1 MKKII
6 NLLVGTQDD
15 ILRVDQFIKKYEKDL
30 SRSKI
35 KNLIL
40 QKNLSINNKLNDDP
54 SKKIK
59 INDKIS
65 LIIPEPEEV
74 NLKPFE
80 YKIEIIYEDN
90 DLLVLNKKAD
100 ISMHPG
106 AGNKDRTLV
115 NALINYKKKLSNING
130 ELRPGIVHRIDRHTS
145 GLVVIAKNNFTHENL
160 SNQFSEHSIERKY
173 QTLVWGK
180 LRPSKGRIETLITRS
195 SKNRQLMSVSLSK
208 GKNSIT
214 NYKTLEI
221 FEKQNIPTFSL
232 IECKLETGR
241 THQIRAHF
249 KSIGHPLFNDQDYGG
264 SSILKGTT
272 FTKYKQFVNNA
283 FKVCPRQALHADS
296 LGFLHPR
303 SGKEIFFKIDLPND
317 MQTLINKWRKYSQH
331 INF

>member
-6 NLLVGTQDD
+6 NLIVGTQDD
-15 ILRVDQFIKKYEKDL
+15 ILRVDQFINKYEKDL

-40 QKNLSINNKLNDDP
+40 KKNLSINNKLNDDP

-106 AGNKDRTLV
+106 AGNKDKTLV

-130 ELRPGIVHRIDRHTS
+130 ELRPGIVHRIDKHTS

-180 LRPSKGRIETLITRS
+180 LRPSNGRIETLITRS
-195 SKNRQLMSVSLSK
+195 SKNRQLMSVSFLK

-221 FEKQNIPTFSL
+221 FEKETVPTFSL

-241 THQIRAHF
+241 THQIRVHMSY
-249 KSIGHPLFNDQDYGG
+249 KGNNIVGDQ
-264 SSILKGTT
+264 
-272 FTKYKQFVNNA
+272 KYKKKFKKIKNINKDLEKKIMNLDRQF
-283 FKVCPRQALHADS
+283 LHAVS
-296 LGFLHPR
+296 LGFTHPTKNKR
-303 SGKEIFFKIDLPND
+303 MNFKSKLPND
-317 MQTLINKWRKYSQH
+317 LENILKSLRNA
-331 INF
+331 

>member
-6 NLLVGTQDD
+6 NLLVERHDD
-15 ILRVDQFIKKYEKDL
+15 ILRVDQFINKYEKNL

-35 KNLIL
+35 KSLIL
-40 QKNLSINNKLNDDP
+40 KKNLSINNKLNDDP

-74 NLKPFE
+74 NLKPYD
-80 YKIEIIYEDN
+80 YKIDIIYEDN

-106 AGNKDRTLV
+106 AGNKDKTIV

-130 ELRPGIVHRIDRHTS
+130 ELRPGIVHRIDKDTS

-160 SNQFSEHSIERKY
+160 SNQFSEHTIERKY

-180 LRPSKGRIETLITRS
+180 LRPSNGRVETLITRS
-195 SKNRQLMSVSLSK
+195 SKNRQLMSVSLSR

-221 FEKQNIPTFSL
+221 FEKETVPTFSL
-232 IECKLETGR
+232 VECKLETGR
-241 THQIRAHF
+241 THQIRVHMSY
-249 KSIGHPLFNDQDYGG
+249 KGNSIVGDQ
-264 SSILKGTT
+264 
-272 FTKYKQFVNNA
+272 KYKKKFRKLENINKHLEKKIMNLDRQF
-283 FKVCPRQALHADS
+283 LHAVS
-296 LGFLHPR
+296 LGFTHPTKNKR
-303 SGKEIFFKIDLPND
+303 MNFKSKLPND
-317 MQTLINKWRKYSQH
+317 LENILKSLRNA
-331 INF
+331 

>member
-15 ILRVDQFIKKYEKDL
+15 ILRVDQFINKYEKDL

-40 QKNLSINNKLNDDP
+40 KKNLSINNKLNDDP

-106 AGNKDRTLV
+106 AGNKDKTLV
-115 NALINYKKKLSNING
+115 NALINYKKKLPNING
-130 ELRPGIVHRIDRHTS
+130 ELRPGIVHRIDKHTS

-180 LRPSKGRIETLITRS
+180 LRPSNGRIETLITRS

-221 FEKQNIPTFSL
+221 FEKETVPTFSL

-241 THQIRAHF
+241 THQIRVHMSY
-249 KSIGHPLFNDQDYGG
+249 KGNNIVGDQ
-264 SSILKGTT
+264 
-272 FTKYKQFVNNA
+272 KYKKKFKKIKNINKDLEKKIMNLDRQF
-283 FKVCPRQALHADS
+283 LHAVS
-296 LGFLHPR
+296 LGFTHPTKNKR
-303 SGKEIFFKIDLPND
+303 MNFKSKLPND
-317 MQTLINKWRKYSQH
+317 LENILKSLRNA
-331 INF
+331 

>member
-15 ILRVDQFIKKYEKDL
+15 ILRVDQFINKYEKDL

-40 QKNLSINNKLNDDP
+40 KKNLSINNKLNDDP

-115 NALINYKKKLSNING
+115 NALINYKKKLSNTNG
-130 ELRPGIVHRIDRHTS
+130 ELRPGIVHRIDKHTS
-145 GLVVIAKNNFTHENL
+145 GLVVIPKNNFTHENL

-180 LRPSKGRIETLITRS
+180 LRPSNGKIETLITRS

-221 FEKQNIPTFSL
+221 FEKETVPTFSL

-241 THQIRAHF
+241 THQIRVHMSY
-249 KSIGHPLFNDQDYGG
+249 KGNNIVGDQ
-264 SSILKGTT
+264 
-272 FTKYKQFVNNA
+272 KYKKKFKKIKNINKDLEKKIINLDRQF
-283 FKVCPRQALHADS
+283 LHAIS
-296 LGFLHPR
+296 LGFTHPTKNKR
-303 SGKEIFFKIDLPND
+303 MNFKSKLPND
-317 MQTLINKWRKYSQH
+317 LENILKSLRNA
-331 INF
+331 

>member
-6 NLLVGTQDD
+6 NLLVETQDD
-15 ILRVDQFIKKYEKDL
+15 ILRVDQFINKYEKDL

-40 QKNLSINNKLNDDP
+40 KKNLSINNKLNDDP
-54 SKKIK
+54 SKKTK

-80 YKIEIIYEDN
+80 YKIEIIYEDD
-90 DLLVLNKKAD
+90 DLLVLDKKAD

-130 ELRPGIVHRIDRHTS
+130 ELRPGIVHRIDKHTS
-145 GLVVIAKNNFTHENL
+145 GLVVIAKNNFSHENL

-180 LRPSKGRIETLITRS
+180 LRPSNGRIETLITRS

-221 FEKQNIPTFSL
+221 FEKETVPTFSL

-241 THQIRAHF
+241 THQIRVHMSY
-249 KSIGHPLFNDQDYGG
+249 KGNNIVGDQ
-264 SSILKGTT
+264 
-272 FTKYKQFVNNA
+272 KYKKKFKKIKNINKGLEKKIMNLDRQF
-283 FKVCPRQALHADS
+283 LHAVS
-296 LGFLHPR
+296 LGFTHPTKNKR
-303 SGKEIFFKIDLPND
+303 MNFKSKLPND
-317 MQTLINKWRKYSQH
+317 LENILKSLRNA
-331 INF
+331 

>member
-15 ILRVDQFIKKYEKDL
+15 ILRVDQFINKYEKDL

-40 QKNLSINNKLNDDP
+40 KKNLSINNKLNDDP

-130 ELRPGIVHRIDRHTS
+130 ELRPGIVHRIDKHTS

-180 LRPSKGRIETLITRS
+180 LRPSNGKIETFITRS

-221 FEKQNIPTFSL
+221 FEKETVPTFSL

-241 THQIRAHF
+241 THQIRVHMSY
-249 KSIGHPLFNDQDYGG
+249 KGNNIVGDQ
-264 SSILKGTT
+264 
-272 FTKYKQFVNNA
+272 KYKKKFKKIKNINKDLEKKIINLDRQF
-283 FKVCPRQALHADS
+283 LHAIS
-296 LGFLHPR
+296 LGFTHPTKNKR
-303 SGKEIFFKIDLPND
+303 MNFKSKLPND
-317 MQTLINKWRKYSQH
+317 LENILKSLRNA
-331 INF
+331 

>member
-6 NLLVGTQDD
+6 NLLVETQDD
-15 ILRVDQFIKKYEKDL
+15 ILRVDQFINKYEKDL

-40 QKNLSINNKLNDDP
+40 KKNLSINNKLNDDP

-59 INDKIS
+59 IKDKIS

-74 NLKPFE
+74 NLKPYD
-80 YKIEIIYEDN
+80 YKIDIIYEDN

-106 AGNKDRTLV
+106 AGNKDKTLV

-130 ELRPGIVHRIDRHTS
+130 ELRPGIVHRIDKDTS
-145 GLVVIAKNNFTHENL
+145 GLVVIAKNNFIHENL
-160 SNQFSEHSIERKY
+160 SNQFSEHTIERKY

-180 LRPSKGRIETLITRS
+180 LRPSNGRIETLIKRS
-195 SKNRQLMSVSLSK
+195 SKNRQLMSVSLSR

-221 FEKQNIPTFSL
+221 FEKETIPTFSL
-232 IECKLETGR
+232 VECKLETGR
-241 THQIRAHF
+241 THQIRVHMSY
-249 KSIGHPLFNDQDYGG
+249 KGNNIVGDQ
-264 SSILKGTT
+264 
-272 FTKYKQFVNNA
+272 KYKKKFRKIKNINKDLEKKIKNLDRQF
-283 FKVCPRQALHADS
+283 LHAVS
-296 LGFLHPR
+296 LGFIHPTKNKR
-303 SGKEIFFKIDLPND
+303 MNFKSKLPNE
-317 MQTLINKWRKYSQH
+317 LENILKNLR
-331 INF
+331 NA

>member
-15 ILRVDQFIKKYEKDL
+15 ILRVDQFINKYEKDL

-40 QKNLSINNKLNDDP
+40 KKNLSINNKLNDDP
-54 SKKIK
+54 SKKTK

-130 ELRPGIVHRIDRHTS
+130 ELRPGIVHRIDKHTS

-180 LRPSKGRIETLITRS
+180 LRPSNGKIETLITRS

-221 FEKQNIPTFSL
+221 FEKETVPTFSL

-241 THQIRAHF
+241 THQIRVHMSY
-249 KSIGHPLFNDQDYGG
+249 KGNNIVGDQ
-264 SSILKGTT
+264 
-272 FTKYKQFVNNA
+272 KYKKKFKKIKNINKDLEKKIMNLDRQF
-283 FKVCPRQALHADS
+283 LHAVS
-296 LGFLHPR
+296 LGFTHPTKNKR
-303 SGKEIFFKIDLPND
+303 MNFKSKLPND
-317 MQTLINKWRKYSQH
+317 LENILKSLRNA
-331 INF
+331 

>member
-6 NLLVGTQDD
+6 NLLVKSQDD
-15 ILRVDQFIKKYEKDL
+15 ILRVDQFINKYEKNL

-35 KNLIL
+35 KNLIIK
-40 QKNLSINNKLNDDP
+40 KNLSINDKLNEDP

-65 LIIPEPEEV
+65 LIVPEPKEL
-74 NLKPFE
+74 NLKPYE

-106 AGNKDRTLV
+106 AGNRDKTLV
-115 NALINYKKKLSNING
+115 NALINYKKQLSNING
-130 ELRPGIVHRIDRHTS
+130 ELRPGIVHRIDKDTS
-145 GLVVIAKNNFTHENL
+145 GLVVIAKNNFTHEKL
-160 SNQFSEHSIERKY
+160 SNQFSEHTIERRY

-195 SKNRQLMSVSLSK
+195 SKNRKLMSVSLLK

-221 FEKQNIPTFSL
+221 FEKDTIPTFSL
-232 IECKLETGR
+232 IECKLKTGR
-241 THQIRAHF
+241 THQIRVHMSY
-249 KSIGHPLFNDQDYGG
+249 KGNNIVGDQ
-264 SSILKGTT
+264 
-272 FTKYKQFVNNA
+272 KYKKKFKIIKNINKVLEKKIMNLDRQF
-283 FKVCPRQALHADS
+283 LHAVS
-296 LGFLHPR
+296 LGFTHPTKNKR
-303 SGKEIFFKIDLPND
+303 MNFKSKLPND
-317 MQTLINKWRKYSQH
+317 LENILKSLRNA
-331 INF
+331 

>member
-15 ILRVDQFIKKYEKDL
+15 ILRVDQFINKYEKDL

-40 QKNLSINNKLNDDP
+40 KKNLSINNKLNDDP
-54 SKKIK
+54 SKKTK

-106 AGNKDRTLV
+106 AGNKDKTLV

-130 ELRPGIVHRIDRHTS
+130 ELRPGIVHRIDKHTS

-180 LRPSKGRIETLITRS
+180 LRPSNGRIETLITRS

-221 FEKQNIPTFSL
+221 FEKETVPTFSL

-241 THQIRAHF
+241 THQIRVHMSY
-249 KSIGHPLFNDQDYGG
+249 KGNNIVGDQ
-264 SSILKGTT
+264 
-272 FTKYKQFVNNA
+272 KYKKKFKKIRNINKDLEKKILNLDRQF
-283 FKVCPRQALHADS
+283 LHAVS
-296 LGFLHPR
+296 LGFTHPTKNKR
-303 SGKEIFFKIDLPND
+303 MNFKSKLPND
-317 MQTLINKWRKYSQH
+317 LENILKSLRNA
-331 INF
+331 

>member
-15 ILRVDQFIKKYEKDL
+15 ILRVDQFINKYEKDL

-40 QKNLSINNKLNDDP
+40 KKNLSINNKLNDDP

-130 ELRPGIVHRIDRHTS
+130 ELRPGIVHRIDKHTS

-160 SNQFSEHSIERKY
+160 SNQFSEHSIDRKY

-180 LRPSKGRIETLITRS
+180 LRPSNGKIETLITRS

-214 NYKTLEI
+214 NYKTLEV
-221 FEKQNIPTFSL
+221 FEKETVPTFSL

-241 THQIRAHF
+241 THQIRVHMSY
-249 KSIGHPLFNDQDYGG
+249 KGNNIVGDQ
-264 SSILKGTT
+264 
-272 FTKYKQFVNNA
+272 KYKKKFKKIKNINKDLEKKIMNLDRQF
-283 FKVCPRQALHADS
+283 LHAVS
-296 LGFLHPR
+296 LGFTHPTKNKR
-303 SGKEIFFKIDLPND
+303 MNFKSKLPND
-317 MQTLINKWRKYSQH
+317 LENILKSLRNA
-331 INF
+331 

>member
-15 ILRVDQFIKKYEKDL
+15 ILRVDQFINKYEKDL

-40 QKNLSINNKLNDDP
+40 KKNLSINNKLNDDP

-106 AGNKDRTLV
+106 AGNKDKTLV

-130 ELRPGIVHRIDRHTS
+130 ELRPGIVHRIDKHTS
-145 GLVVIAKNNFTHENL
+145 
-160 SNQFSEHSIERKY
+160 SI
-173 QTLVWGK
+173 
-180 LRPSKGRIETLITRS
+180 
-195 SKNRQLMSVSLSK
+195 
-208 GKNSIT
+208 
-214 NYKTLEI
+214 
-221 FEKQNIPTFSL
+221 
-232 IECKLETGR
+232 
-241 THQIRAHF
+241 
-249 KSIGHPLFNDQDYGG
+249 
-264 SSILKGTT
+264 
-272 FTKYKQFVNNA
+272 
-283 FKVCPRQALHADS
+283 
-296 LGFLHPR
+296 
-303 SGKEIFFKIDLPND
+303 
-317 MQTLINKWRKYSQH
+317 
-331 INF
+331 

>member
-15 ILRVDQFIKKYEKDL
+15 ILRVDQFINKYEKDL

-40 QKNLSINNKLNDDP
+40 KKNLSINNKLNDDP

-106 AGNKDRTLV
+106 AGNKDKTLV
-115 NALINYKKKLSNING
+115 NALINYKKQLSNING
-130 ELRPGIVHRIDRHTS
+130 ELRPGIVHRIDKHTS

-180 LRPSKGRIETLITRS
+180 LRPSNGRIETLITRS

-221 FEKQNIPTFSL
+221 FEKETVPTFSL

-241 THQIRAHF
+241 THQIRVHMSY
-249 KSIGHPLFNDQDYGG
+249 KGNNIVGDQ
-264 SSILKGTT
+264 
-272 FTKYKQFVNNA
+272 KYKKKFKKIKNINKDLEKKIMNLDRQF
-283 FKVCPRQALHADS
+283 LHAVS
-296 LGFLHPR
+296 LGFTHPTKNKR
-303 SGKEIFFKIDLPND
+303 MNFKSKLPND
-317 MQTLINKWRKYSQH
+317 LENILKSLRNA
-331 INF
+331 

>member
-15 ILRVDQFIKKYEKDL
+15 ILRVDQFINKYEKNL

-40 QKNLSINNKLNDDP
+40 KKNLSINNKLNDDP

-130 ELRPGIVHRIDRHTS
+130 ELRPGIVHRIDKHTS

-180 LRPSKGRIETLITRS
+180 LRPSNGKIETLITRS

-221 FEKQNIPTFSL
+221 FEKETVPTFSL

-241 THQIRAHF
+241 THQIRVHMSY
-249 KSIGHPLFNDQDYGG
+249 KGNNIVGDQ
-264 SSILKGTT
+264 
-272 FTKYKQFVNNA
+272 KYKKKFKKIKNINKDLEKKIMNLDRQF
-283 FKVCPRQALHADS
+283 LHAVS
-296 LGFLHPR
+296 LGFTHPTKNKR
-303 SGKEIFFKIDLPND
+303 MNFKSKLPND
-317 MQTLINKWRKYSQH
+317 LENILKSLRNA
-331 INF
+331 

>member
-15 ILRVDQFIKKYEKDL
+15 ILRVDQFINKYEKDL

-40 QKNLSINNKLNDDP
+40 KKNLSINNKLNDDP
-54 SKKIK
+54 SKKTK

-106 AGNKDRTLV
+106 AGNKDKTLV

-130 ELRPGIVHRIDRHTS
+130 ELRPGIVHRIDKHTS

-180 LRPSKGRIETLITRS
+180 LRPSNGRIETLITRS

-221 FEKQNIPTFSL
+221 FEKETVPTFSL

-241 THQIRAHF
+241 THQIRVHMSY
-249 KSIGHPLFNDQDYGG
+249 KGNNIVGDQ
-264 SSILKGTT
+264 
-272 FTKYKQFVNNA
+272 KYKKKFKKIKNINKCLEKKIMNLDRQF
-283 FKVCPRQALHADS
+283 LHAVS
-296 LGFLHPR
+296 LGFTHPTKNKR
-303 SGKEIFFKIDLPND
+303 MNFKSKLPND
-317 MQTLINKWRKYSQH
+317 LENILKSLRNA
-331 INF
+331 

>member
-15 ILRVDQFIKKYEKDL
+15 ILRVDQFINKYEKDL

-40 QKNLSINNKLNDDP
+40 KKNLSINNKLNDDP

-106 AGNKDRTLV
+106 AGNKDKTLV

-130 ELRPGIVHRIDRHTS
+130 ELRPGIVHRIDKHTS

-180 LRPSKGRIETLITRS
+180 LRPSNGRIETLITRS

-221 FEKQNIPTFSL
+221 FEKETVPTFSL

-241 THQIRAHF
+241 THQIRVHMSY
-249 KSIGHPLFNDQDYGG
+249 KGNNIVGDQ
-264 SSILKGTT
+264 
-272 FTKYKQFVNNA
+272 KYKKKFKKIKNINKDLEKKIMNLGRQF
-283 FKVCPRQALHADS
+283 LHAIS
-296 LGFLHPR
+296 LGFTHPTKNKR
-303 SGKEIFFKIDLPND
+303 MNYKSKLPND
-317 MQTLINKWRKYSQH
+317 LENILKSLRNA
-331 INF
+331 

>member
-15 ILRVDQFIKKYEKDL
+15 ILRVDQFINKYEKDL

-40 QKNLSINNKLNDDP
+40 KKNLSINNKLNEDP

-130 ELRPGIVHRIDRHTS
+130 ELRPGIVHRIDKHTS
-145 GLVVIAKNNFTHENL
+145 GLVVIAKNNFSHENL

-180 LRPSKGRIETLITRS
+180 LRPSNGRIETLITRS

-214 NYKTLEI
+214 NYKTLEV
-221 FEKQNIPTFSL
+221 FEKETVPTFSL

-241 THQIRAHF
+241 THQIRVHMSY
-249 KSIGHPLFNDQDYGG
+249 KGNNIVGDQ
-264 SSILKGTT
+264 
-272 FTKYKQFVNNA
+272 KYKKKFKKINNLNKDLEKKIMNLDRQF
-283 FKVCPRQALHADS
+283 LHAVS
-296 LGFLHPR
+296 LGFTHPTKNKR
-303 SGKEIFFKIDLPND
+303 MNFKSKLPND
-317 MQTLINKWRKYSQH
+317 LENILKSLRNA
-331 INF
+331 

>member
-15 ILRVDQFIKKYEKDL
+15 ILRVDQFINKYEKDL

-40 QKNLSINNKLNDDP
+40 KKNLSINNKLNDDP
-54 SKKIK
+54 SRKIK

-80 YKIEIIYEDN
+80 YKIDIIYEDN

-130 ELRPGIVHRIDRHTS
+130 EQRPGIVHRIDKHTS

-173 QTLVWGK
+173 QTLIWGK
-180 LRPSKGRIETLITRS
+180 LRPSNGKIETLITRS

-221 FEKQNIPTFSL
+221 FEKETVPTFSL

-241 THQIRAHF
+241 THQIRVHMSY
-249 KSIGHPLFNDQDYGG
+249 KGNNILGDQ
-264 SSILKGTT
+264 
-272 FTKYKQFVNNA
+272 KYKKK
-283 FKVCPRQALHADS
+283 FK
-296 LGFLHPR
+296 
-303 SGKEIFFKIDLPND
+303 KIKN
-317 MQTLINKWRKYSQH
+317 INKGL
-331 INF
+331 

>member
-15 ILRVDQFIKKYEKDL
+15 ILRVDQFINKYEKDL

-40 QKNLSINNKLNDDP
+40 KKNLSINNKLNDDP

-106 AGNKDRTLV
+106 AGNKDKTLV

-130 ELRPGIVHRIDRHTS
+130 ELRPGIVHRIDKHTS

-180 LRPSKGRIETLITRS
+180 LRPSNGKIETLITRS

-221 FEKQNIPTFSL
+221 FEKETVPTFSL

-241 THQIRAHF
+241 THQIRVHMSY
-249 KSIGHPLFNDQDYGG
+249 KGNNIVGDQ
-264 SSILKGTT
+264 
-272 FTKYKQFVNNA
+272 KYKKKFKKIKNINKDLEKKIMNLDRQF
-283 FKVCPRQALHADS
+283 LHAVS
-296 LGFLHPR
+296 LGFTHPTKNKR
-303 SGKEIFFKIDLPND
+303 MNFKSKLPND
-317 MQTLINKWRKYSQH
+317 LENILKSLRNA
-331 INF
+331 

>member
-6 NLLVGTQDD
+6 NLLVGIQDD
-15 ILRVDQFIKKYEKDL
+15 ILRVDQFINKYEKDL

-40 QKNLSINNKLNDDP
+40 KKNLSINNKLNDDP

-106 AGNKDRTLV
+106 AGNKDKTLV

-130 ELRPGIVHRIDRHTS
+130 ELRPGIVHRIDKHTS

-180 LRPSKGRIETLITRS
+180 LRPSNGRIETLITRS

-221 FEKQNIPTFSL
+221 FEKETVPTFSL

-241 THQIRAHF
+241 THQIRVHMSY
-249 KSIGHPLFNDQDYGG
+249 KGNNIVGDQ
-264 SSILKGTT
+264 
-272 FTKYKQFVNNA
+272 KYKKKFKKLKNLNKDLEKKIMNLDRQF
-283 FKVCPRQALHADS
+283 LHAVS
-296 LGFLHPR
+296 LGFTHPTKNKR
-303 SGKEIFFKIDLPND
+303 MNFKSKLPND
-317 MQTLINKWRKYSQH
+317 LENILKSLRNA
-331 INF
+331 

>member
-15 ILRVDQFIKKYEKDL
+15 ILRVDQFINKYEKDL

-40 QKNLSINNKLNDDP
+40 KKNLSINNKLNEDP

-106 AGNKDRTLV
+106 AGNKDKTLV

-130 ELRPGIVHRIDRHTS
+130 DLRPGIVHRIDKHTS

-180 LRPSKGRIETLITRS
+180 LRPSNGRIETLITRS
-195 SKNRQLMSVSLSK
+195 SKNRQLMSVSFSK

-214 NYKTLEI
+214 DYKTLEI
-221 FEKQNIPTFSL
+221 FEKETVPTFSL

-241 THQIRAHF
+241 THQIRVHMSYKGNNIVGDQKYKKKFKKIKNINKDLEKKIMNLDRQFLHAVCLGFTHPTKNKRMNF
-249 KSIGHPLFNDQDYGG
+249 KS
-264 SSILKGTT
+264 K
-272 FTKYKQFVNNA
+272 
-283 FKVCPRQALHADS
+283 
-296 LGFLHPR
+296 
-303 SGKEIFFKIDLPND
+303 LPND
-317 MQTLINKWRKYSQH
+317 LENILKSLRNA
-331 INF
+331 

>member
-15 ILRVDQFIKKYEKDL
+15 ILRVDQFINKYEKDL

-40 QKNLSINNKLNDDP
+40 KKNLSINNKLNDDP

-130 ELRPGIVHRIDRHTS
+130 ELRPGIVHRIDKHTS
-145 GLVVIAKNNFTHENL
+145 GLVVIAKNNFTHKNL

-180 LRPSKGRIETLITRS
+180 LRPSNGRIETLITRS

-221 FEKQNIPTFSL
+221 FEKETVPTFSL

-241 THQIRAHF
+241 THQIRVHMSY
-249 KSIGHPLFNDQDYGG
+249 KGNNIVGDQ
-264 SSILKGTT
+264 
-272 FTKYKQFVNNA
+272 KYKKKFKKIKDINKDLEKKIMNLDRQF
-283 FKVCPRQALHADS
+283 LHAVS
-296 LGFLHPR
+296 LGFTHPTKNKR
-303 SGKEIFFKIDLPND
+303 MNFKSKLPND
-317 MQTLINKWRKYSQH
+317 LENILKSLRNA
-331 INF
+331 

>member
-15 ILRVDQFIKKYEKDL
+15 ILRVDQFINKYEKDL

-40 QKNLSINNKLNDDP
+40 KKNLSINNKLNDDP
-54 SKKIK
+54 SKKTK

-106 AGNKDRTLV
+106 AGNKDKTLV
-115 NALINYKKKLSNING
+115 NALISYKKKLSNING
-130 ELRPGIVHRIDRHTS
+130 ELRPGIVHRIDKHTS

-180 LRPSKGRIETLITRS
+180 LRPSNGRIETLITRS

-221 FEKQNIPTFSL
+221 FEKETVPTFSL

-241 THQIRAHF
+241 THQIRVHMSY
-249 KSIGHPLFNDQDYGG
+249 KGNNIVGDQ
-264 SSILKGTT
+264 
-272 FTKYKQFVNNA
+272 KYKKKFKKIKNINKDLEKKIMNLDRQF
-283 FKVCPRQALHADS
+283 LHAVS
-296 LGFLHPR
+296 LGFTHPTKNKR
-303 SGKEIFFKIDLPND
+303 MNFKSKLPND
-317 MQTLINKWRKYSQH
+317 LENILKSLRNA
-331 INF
+331 

>member
-15 ILRVDQFIKKYEKDL
+15 VLRVDQFINKYEKNL

-40 QKNLSINNKLNDDP
+40 KKNLSINNKLNDDP
-54 SKKIK
+54 SKKTK

-90 DLLVLNKKAD
+90 DLLVINKKAD

-130 ELRPGIVHRIDRHTS
+130 ELRPGIVHRIDKHTS

-180 LRPSKGRIETLITRS
+180 LRPSNGRIETLITRS

-221 FEKQNIPTFSL
+221 FEKETVPTFSL

-241 THQIRAHF
+241 THQIRVHMSY
-249 KSIGHPLFNDQDYGG
+249 KGNNIVGDQ
-264 SSILKGTT
+264 
-272 FTKYKQFVNNA
+272 KYKKKFKKIKNINKDLEKKIMNLDRQF
-283 FKVCPRQALHADS
+283 LHAVS
-296 LGFLHPR
+296 LGFTHPTKNKR
-303 SGKEIFFKIDLPND
+303 MNFKSKLPND
-317 MQTLINKWRKYSQH
+317 LENILKSLRNA
-331 INF
+331 

>member
-6 NLLVGTQDD
+6 NLLVGTQDN
-15 ILRVDQFIKKYEKDL
+15 ILRVDQFINKYEKDL

-40 QKNLSINNKLNDDP
+40 KKNLSINNKLNDDP
-54 SKKIK
+54 SKKTK

-130 ELRPGIVHRIDRHTS
+130 ELRPGIVHRIDKHTS

-180 LRPSKGRIETLITRS
+180 LRPSNGRIETLITRS

-221 FEKQNIPTFSL
+221 FEKETVPTFSL

-241 THQIRAHF
+241 THQIRVHMSY
-249 KSIGHPLFNDQDYGG
+249 KGNNIVGDQ
-264 SSILKGTT
+264 
-272 FTKYKQFVNNA
+272 KYKKKFKKIKNINKDLEKKITNLDRQF
-283 FKVCPRQALHADS
+283 LHAVS
-296 LGFLHPR
+296 LGFTHPTKNKR
-303 SGKEIFFKIDLPND
+303 MNFKSKLPND
-317 MQTLINKWRKYSQH
+317 LENILKSLRNA
-331 INF
+331 

>member
-6 NLLVGTQDD
+6 NLLVGTQDN
-15 ILRVDQFIKKYEKDL
+15 ILRVDQFINKYEKDL

-40 QKNLSINNKLNDDP
+40 KKNLSINNKLNDDP

-90 DLLVLNKKAD
+90 DLLVLDKKAD

-130 ELRPGIVHRIDRHTS
+130 ELRPGIVHRIDKHTS

-180 LRPSKGRIETLITRS
+180 LRPSNGRIETLITRS

-221 FEKQNIPTFSL
+221 FEKETVPTFSL

-241 THQIRAHF
+241 THQIRVHMSY
-249 KSIGHPLFNDQDYGG
+249 KGNNIVGDQ
-264 SSILKGTT
+264 
-272 FTKYKQFVNNA
+272 KYKKKFKKIKNINKDLEKKIMNLDRQF
-283 FKVCPRQALHADS
+283 LHAVS
-296 LGFLHPR
+296 LGFTHPTKNKR
-303 SGKEIFFKIDLPND
+303 MNFKSKLPND
-317 MQTLINKWRKYSQH
+317 LENILKSLRNA
-331 INF
+331 

>member
-1 MKKII
+1 MSY
-6 NLLVGTQDD
+6 
-15 ILRVDQFIKKYEKDL
+15 RVDQFINKYEKDL

-40 QKNLSINNKLNDDP
+40 KKNLSINNKLNEDP

-106 AGNKDRTLV
+106 AGNKDKTLV

-130 ELRPGIVHRIDRHTS
+130 ELRPGIVHRIDKHTS

-180 LRPSKGRIETLITRS
+180 LRPSNGRIETLITRS

-221 FEKQNIPTFSL
+221 FEKETVPTFSL

-241 THQIRAHF
+241 THQIRVHMSY
-249 KSIGHPLFNDQDYGG
+249 KGNNIVGDQ
-264 SSILKGTT
+264 
-272 FTKYKQFVNNA
+272 KYKKKFKKIKNINKDLEKKIMNLDRQF
-283 FKVCPRQALHADS
+283 LHAVS
-296 LGFLHPR
+296 LGFTHPTKNKR
-303 SGKEIFFKIDLPND
+303 MNFKSKLPND
-317 MQTLINKWRKYSQH
+317 LENILKSLRNA
-331 INF
+331 

>member
-15 ILRVDQFIKKYEKDL
+15 ILRVDQFINKYEKDL

-40 QKNLSINNKLNDDP
+40 KKNLSINNKLNDDP

-74 NLKPFE
+74 NLKPYD
-80 YKIEIIYEDN
+80 YKIDIIYEDN

-106 AGNKDRTLV
+106 AGNKDKTLV

-130 ELRPGIVHRIDRHTS
+130 ELRPGIVHRIDKHTS

-180 LRPSKGRIETLITRS
+180 LRPSNGKIETLITRS

-221 FEKQNIPTFSL
+221 FEKETVPTFSL

-241 THQIRAHF
+241 THQIRVHMSY
-249 KSIGHPLFNDQDYGG
+249 KGNNIVGDQ
-264 SSILKGTT
+264 
-272 FTKYKQFVNNA
+272 KYKKKFKKIKNINKDLEKKIMNLDRQF
-283 FKVCPRQALHADS
+283 LHAVS
-296 LGFLHPR
+296 LGFTHPTKNKR
-303 SGKEIFFKIDLPND
+303 MNFKSKLPND
-317 MQTLINKWRKYSQH
+317 LENILKSLRNA
-331 INF
+331 